1 MDPGIFFIGGG
12 EGSPNF
18 GSEKTVELV
27 CGKLPRGGG
36 GEGGTPLQ
44 ETKRD
49 VPLDG
54 VALSRLE

>member
-12 EGSPNF
+12 GRGVQTLVQKRLLNLF
-18 GSEKTVELV
+18 VENYPGV
-27 CGKLPRGGG
+27 GGK
-36 GEGGTPLQ
+36 GGTPLQ